1 MTSDTQ
7 QEFSR
12 KRQRIASFLQDH
24 GLDAV
29 LLGTRA
35 NFAWATGGR
44 DNHVVQGT
52 EDGFAQLLISRDR
65 AYVLATN
72 IEMPRLEDE
81 ELRGLDVEAIPTP
94 WHAEDVL
101 ETVRNLGI
109 DHERVRSDMPA
120 LGMISLDNDF
130 DRLRYQLTPFE
141 RSRYRQ
147 LGQEARDIVEEIC
160 GEIQPGWTE
169 HDVAGEVEGA
179 LVAGGLIPSVMLVGS
194 DERAY
199 RYRHPIPK
207 DKPIDRYVMVV
218 VCARRHGLVANLTRC
233 VHFGEPPSELRER
246 FEAVT
251 NVDAQ
256 MIASTRIG
264 TPISQIFDRC
274 VDAYR
279 EVGFDGEWKHH
290 HQGGATGYVEREYVA
305 TPDIDETVLDGQ
317 AFAWNPSIQGS
328 KSEDTVLVT
337 EADGVESITQ
347 PGPDWPTVVHT
358 VDQSEIARPGLL
370 VR

>member
-1 MTSDTQ
+1 MNNGAR

-12 KRQRIASFLQDH
+12 KHQRIVSFLQQH

-35 NFAWATGGR
+35 HFAWATGGR
-44 DNHVVQGT
+44 DNHVVQGS
-52 EDGFAQLLISRDR
+52 ENGFAQLLVARER
-65 AYVLATN
+65 AYLLATD

-81 ELRGLDVEAIPTP
+81 ELTGLSVESLAMP

-101 ETVRNLGI
+101 ATVQNLGF
-109 DHERVRSDMPA
+109 DPERVRSDIPSFGVA
-120 LGMISLDNDF
+120 PLSGDF
-130 DRLRYQLTPFE
+130 DRLRYQLTPHE

-147 LGQEARDIVEEIC
+147 LGADARDVVEEIC
-160 GEIQPGWTE
+160 GEVLPGWTE

-179 LVAGGLIPSVMLVGS
+179 LVAEGMIPSVLLVGS

-207 DKPIDRYVMVV
+207 AKPIDRYVMVV

-246 FEAVT
+246 FEAAT
-251 NVDAQ
+251 HVDAR
-256 MIASTRIG
+256 MIRATRVG
-264 TPISQIFDRC
+264 VPVAEVFQEA
-274 VDAYR
+274 VDGYR
-279 EVGFDGEWKHH
+279 DVGFDGEWKLH
-290 HQGGATGYVEREYVA
+290 HQGGATGYAEREYLA
-305 TPDIDETVLDGQ
+305 TPEAEETVLDGQ

-328 KSEDTVLVT
+328 KSEDTILASDA
-337 EADGVESITQ
+337 EGIERITD
-347 PGPDWPTVVHT
+347 PGAGWPTRVHT
-358 VDQSEIARPGLL
+358 VDGVDIARPDLL

>member
-1 MTSDTQ
+1 MNNGAN

-12 KRQRIASFLQDH
+12 KHRQIVSFLQQH

-44 DNHVVQGT
+44 DNHVVQGS
-52 EDGFAQLLISRDR
+52 ENGFAQLLVARDR
-65 AYVLATN
+65 AYLLATN
-72 IEMPRLEDE
+72 VEMPRLEDE
-81 ELRGLDVEAIPTP
+81 ELGGLNVESLATP

-101 ETVRNLGI
+101 ATVQNLGF
-109 DHERVRSDMPA
+109 DLERVRGDIPS
-120 LGMISLDNDF
+120 LGLAPLTAGF
-130 DRLRYQLTPFE
+130 DRLRYQLTPSE
-141 RSRYRQ
+141 LTRYRQ
-147 LGQEARDIVEEIC
+147 LGAEARDVVEEIC
-160 GEIQPGWTE
+160 GEILPGWTE

-179 LVAGGLIPSVMLVGS
+179 LVAEGMIPSVLLVGS

-207 DKPIDRYVMVV
+207 DKPIERYVMIV

-246 FEAVT
+246 FDAVT
-251 NVDAQ
+251 HVDAR
-256 MIASTRIG
+256 MIGATRVG
-264 TPISQIFDRC
+264 ANVAEVFQQS
-274 VDAYR
+274 VDGYQD
-279 EVGFDGEWKHH
+279 VGFDGEWRLH
-290 HQGGATGYVEREYVA
+290 HQGGATGYVEREYLA
-305 TPDIDETVLDGQ
+305 TPEIDETVLDSQ

-328 KSEDTVLVT
+328 KSEDTILVS
-337 EADGVESITQ
+337 EADGMEFITQ
-347 PGPDWPTVVHT
+347 PSNGWPTQVHT
-358 VDQSEIARPGLL
+358 VDRIDIARPDLL